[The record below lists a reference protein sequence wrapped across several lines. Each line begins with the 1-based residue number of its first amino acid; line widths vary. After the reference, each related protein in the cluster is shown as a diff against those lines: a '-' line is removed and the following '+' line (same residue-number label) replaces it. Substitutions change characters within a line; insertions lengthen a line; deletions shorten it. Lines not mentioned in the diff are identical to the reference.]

1 MGSLPSYQYAR
12 QPMFLH
18 RERMVADA
26 AAKVFAKGA
35 PPSAEASDP
44 AFLTYGNSAC
54 WDVCGPGT
62 NNWDV
67 SLRENAKLNENVNLQ
82 FRAEFP
88 NAFNH
93 ASCSGINTS
102 IASGNAFGIVT
113 GARDGRLIQF
123 GLKIQF

>member
-18 RERMVADA
+18 RGRMVADSA
-26 AAKVFAKGA
+26 ATLFAKGA
-35 PPSAEASDP
+35 PPSAEVSDP

-54 WDVCGPGT
+54 GDVRGPGT
-62 NNWDV
+62 NNWDI
-67 SLRENAKLNENVNLQ
+67 SLGENAKLNENVDLQ

-93 ASCSGINTS
+93 ASFSGISTS
-102 IASGNAFGIVT
+102 IASGDAFGIVT
-113 GARDGRLIQF
+113 GACDGRLIQF